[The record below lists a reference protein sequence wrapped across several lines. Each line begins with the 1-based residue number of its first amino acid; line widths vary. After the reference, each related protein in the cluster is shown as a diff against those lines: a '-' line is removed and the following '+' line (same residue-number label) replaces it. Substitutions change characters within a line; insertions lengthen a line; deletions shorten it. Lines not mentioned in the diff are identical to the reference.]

1 MVPRLLGRQQN
12 VEMTSLGHSCLQ
24 LDLAGEEGPVRL
36 VIDPGSFSGGF
47 PEVAD
52 AVLLTHRHADHL
64 DPAAVA
70 ALAAAGARVIA
81 EAGAA
86 EVLTQAGVL
95 PAGTHVTTVAAG
107 ETLSVGGVEIETVG
121 GRHGV
126 IHPDIPRIGNVGF
139 LVRSSGRSLFH
150 PGDAYEY
157 APDGVEIL
165 AVPLAAPWAAVKE
178 TVAFVR
184 AVRPEVAV
192 PIHDALLTPAAREIY
207 LGHVRRLG
215 RTEIR
220 DLTPPDAVVGA

>member
-1 MVPRLLGRQQN
+1 MEL
-12 VEMTSLGHSCLQ
+12 THLGHSCLQ
-24 LDLAGEEGPVRL
+24 PDLAGDEGPVRL

-47 PEVAD
+47 PDTAD
-52 AVLLTHRHADHL
+52 AVLLTHRHADHV

-70 ALAAAGARVIA
+70 ALAAAGAQVVT

-86 EVLTQAGVL
+86 EVLEEAAVL
-95 PAGTHVTTVAAG
+95 PADARVTVVDAG
-107 ETLSVGGVEIETVG
+107 EVLSVGGVEIEAVG
-121 GRHGV
+121 GRHAV
-126 IHPDIPRIGNVGF
+126 IHSDVPRIGNVGF
-139 LVRSSGRSLFH
+139 LVRSGGRSLFH

-178 TVAFVR
+178 TVEFVR

-192 PIHDALLTPAAREIY
+192 PVHDALLTPPAREIY

-215 RTEIR
+215 GAEVR
-220 DLTPPDAVVGA
+220 DLADT